1 MAIKIRP
8 ARAQDAKL
16 LAWCMLMAGR
26 SHLEIGMWDLVIS
39 QPEKKCLEFI
49 EMLTLQKPRHMCS
62 YAEFLVAEID
72 GKPVAALEGYDP
84 VKNGEETV
92 AVPMVAVIQKM
103 GLTEQD
109 MAPGQQAI
117 AAFMT
122 CHPDVA
128 EGAWVV
134 EHVATL
140 PEYRRMGAVDKLLE
154 AVLAKGR
161 RQGFRLAQ
169 ISFYIGNTPAER
181 AYKKAG
187 FKYADEKRHPD
198 FEKLIGCPGMVR
210 LMRDI

>member
-39 QPEKKCLEFI
+39 QTEKKCLEFI

-62 YAEFLVAEID
+62 YTEFLVAEID
-72 GKPVAALEGYDP
+72 GKPVAALEGYDS

-92 AVPMVAVIQKM
+92 AVPMAAVIQKM

-117 AAFMT
+117 VAFMT

-154 AVLAKGR
+154 AVLDKGR
-161 RQGFRLAQ
+161 KQGFRLAQ

-198 FEKLIGCPGMVR
+198 FERLIGCPGMVR
-210 LMRDI
+210 FMRDI